1 MNTRFWLI
9 GSVFVFA
16 ILSAGCDG
24 QARTAAAATP
34 TAVSQPDAVT
44 DVDSLMETLRV
55 AGASVEPGDKVE
67 QPFFSVTGQLIKVNG
82 ADVQVF
88 VYDTAEAMETEAS
101 QVAEDG
107 SSIGTNMLMWM
118 DVPHFY
124 KSGRLLALY
133 VGQDQTVIDLLEGV
147 LGPQF
152 AGS

>member
-1 MNTRFWLI
+1 MNTRLWLI

-24 QARTAAAATP
+24 QAGAAAAETP
-34 TAVSQPDAVT
+34 TAVSQPGSVT

-55 AGASVEPGDKVE
+55 AGASVEPGDEVE
-67 QPFFSVTGQLIKVNG
+67 QAFFSVTGQLIKVNG

-107 SSIGTNMLMWM
+107 SSIGTNMVMWV
-118 DVPHFY
+118 DAPHFY

-133 VGQDQTVIDLLEGV
+133 VGQDQAVMDLLEDV

-152 AGS
+152 AGR

>member
-1 MNTRFWLI
+1 MNTRLWLI

-24 QARTAAAATP
+24 QAGAAAAETP
-34 TAVSQPDAVT
+34 TGVSQPGSVT

-55 AGASVEPGDKVE
+55 AGASVEPGDEVE
-67 QPFFSVTGQLIKVNG
+67 QAFFSVTGQLIKVNG

-107 SSIGTNMLMWM
+107 SSIGTNMVMWV
-118 DVPHFY
+118 DAPHFY

-133 VGQDQTVIDLLEGV
+133 VGQDQAVMDLLEDV

-152 AGS
+152 AGR